1 MKNWKIILI
10 LAGLVLAVMVIGSWP
25 SGKAKLVFC
34 DVGQGDGVMLTKG
47 RFQMLYD
54 VGPDNGKMRKCVERQ
69 IPFWDRKL
77 EVVIVSHWDKDH
89 AGGLEGISRGYKI
102 EKLYSASK
110 DNEQKFY
117 PEILREKDMLRSDW
131 FTFEVVWPAGGLT
144 SGESEKGLT
153 SGEPL
158 RVTPEERQVDNN
170 EMSVVGVLRVRSDSD
185 ALRDTE
191 SSTIDKD
198 IKGDDKKVLLMGDAP
213 IEVEQRLVWRK
224 ILTEPMDVLKVGH
237 HGSKTSTSEELLDA
251 VRPRVAVIGVGKNS
265 FGHPDKEVLERLE
278 KFGVEV
284 KRTDVDGTVVIEF

>member
-1 MKNWKIILI
+1 MKNWKVILI
-10 LAGLVLAVMVIGSWP
+10 LAGIVLAVMVIGSWP
-25 SGKAKLVFC
+25 SGKTKLVFC

-77 EVVIVSHWDKDH
+77 EMVIVSHWDKDH
-89 AGGLEGISRGYKI
+89 AGGLEDLGRGYKI

-117 PEILREKDMLRSDW
+117 PEILREKDILRSDW
-131 FTFEVVWPAGGLT
+131 FTFEVVWPPPLRGELT

-153 SGEPL
+153 SEEPKL
-158 RVTPEERQVDNN
+158 TSEERLLDDN
-170 EMSVVGVLRVRSDSD
+170 EISVVGVLRV
-185 ALRDTE
+185 
-191 SSTIDKD
+191 
-198 IKGDDKKVLLMGDAP
+198 GGKKILLTGDAP

-237 HGSKTSTSEELLDA
+237 HGSKTSTSEEFLEA
-251 VRPRVAVIGVGKNS
+251 IKPQVAVIGVGKNS
-265 FGHPDKEVLERLE
+265 FGHPDKEVLARLE
-278 KFGVEV
+278 KYGVEV
-284 KRTDVDGTVVIEF
+284 KRTDVDGTVVIDF